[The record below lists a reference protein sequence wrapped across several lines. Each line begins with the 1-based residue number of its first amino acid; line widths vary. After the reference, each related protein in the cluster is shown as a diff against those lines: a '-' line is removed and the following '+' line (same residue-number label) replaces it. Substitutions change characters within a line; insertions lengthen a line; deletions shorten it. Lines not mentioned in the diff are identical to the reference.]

1 MRVCSLCEQSLPA
14 NIFYGT
20 RCKPCRNEVVR
31 EQLYS
36 NPERLEKV
44 RESYRGKY
52 NPDKYDFEAY
62 RANHLKYNYGLTP
75 EQYEKMLEEQ
85 NGTCAICKM
94 PETWTHKKTGKV
106 ASLSVDHDHETGKIR
121 GLLCRDCNQ
130 SIGKFKDNAKLLYAA
145 YEYLSIH
152 KMEENI

>member
-1 MRVCSLCEQSLPA
+1 MRVCSRCEQSLPA

-36 NPERLEKV
+36 NPERLERVRARNKV
-44 RESYRGKY
+44 YQKNSTKTYRY
-52 NPDKYDFEAY
+52 EYKYDFETY
-62 RANHLKYNYGLTP
+62 RSNHLKYNYGLTT

-85 NGTCAICKM
+85 NGVCAICKL

-106 ASLSVDHDHETGKIR
+106 SLLSVDHDHETGKIR

-130 SIGKFKDNAKLLYAA
+130 SIVKQVMVAFCPTYA
-145 YEYLSIH
+145 S
-152 KMEENI
+152 